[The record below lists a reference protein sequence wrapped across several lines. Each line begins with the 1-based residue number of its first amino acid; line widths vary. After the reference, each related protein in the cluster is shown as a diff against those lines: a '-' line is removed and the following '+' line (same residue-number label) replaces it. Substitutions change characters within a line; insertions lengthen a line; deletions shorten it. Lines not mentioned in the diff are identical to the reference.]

1 MRNLYLVRHGRVD
14 FPDGIRRCI
23 GWTDL
28 GLDEKGRRQAKEL
41 GIYFQ
46 NRYEKNITVFTS
58 PLLRAKETAG
68 ILSGGCVPVYME
80 EGLKELNMGEWENV
94 PLNQLKKELE
104 SWPETGEPREDGLAR
119 MRHTVHDILSRTQG
133 DVICVAHAGINSCF
147 LSALLGSPL
156 DISRGLPQA
165 YGCFSRIEVYDSGD
179 MKVKELGVMPKEAPS
194 DEECR
199 DIWDHYHTPNHIRR
213 HCEAVCT
220 QAQII
225 AQKLVKAGE
234 KLDCQIIRSAALLHD
249 VMRIEPDHALKGA
262 YVLRREGYPEVAKI
276 IRCHHDL
283 ETTDCQENGKAAS
296 DMWLEKAVVY
306 LADKEVQ
313 EDRMVSLEARFAQS
327 RKRCEQAQDR
337 QSALD
342 AHERRY
348 RQAKKIESV
357 IRMKI
362 KEGEKE

>member
-46 NRYEKNITVFTS
+46 HINEMNITVFAS

-68 ILSGGCVPVYME
+68 ILSGGRVPVYME
-80 EGLKELNMGEWENV
+80 EGLKEMNMGEWENV
-94 PLNQLKKELE
+94 PLNRLKKELE
-104 SWPETGEPREDGLAR
+104 SWPETGEPREDGLDR

-147 LSALLGSPL
+147 LSALLGNPL
-156 DISRGLPQA
+156 DTSRGLPQA

-199 DIWDHYHTPNHIRR
+199 DIWDHYHTPDHIRR
-213 HCEAVCT
+213 HCAAVCT

-225 AQKLVKAGE
+225 AEKIVKAGE
-234 KLDCQIIRSAALLHD
+234 KLDCRIVRSAALLHD
-249 VMRIEPDHALKGA
+249 VMRTEPDHALKGA
-262 YVLRREGYPEVAKI
+262 HVLRREGYPKVAEV
-276 IRCHHDL
+276 IRCHHNL
-283 ETTDCQENGKAAS
+283 ETTDYQENGKAAS

-313 EDRMVSLEARFAQS
+313 EDRLVSLETRFAQS

-337 QSALD
+337 QSALA

-348 RQAKKIESV
+348 RQAKEIESV